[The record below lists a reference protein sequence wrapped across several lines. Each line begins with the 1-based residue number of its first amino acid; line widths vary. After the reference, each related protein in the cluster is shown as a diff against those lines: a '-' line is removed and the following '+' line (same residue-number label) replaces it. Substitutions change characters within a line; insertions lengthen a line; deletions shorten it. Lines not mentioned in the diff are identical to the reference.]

1 MFYIFGRKVQR
12 CISCRFG
19 EISSTFL
26 GFENSLKLKGVLAFI
41 WALSLIGKYAIVSS
55 KVLFSSKVIFGL
67 KPTIFCVEPGER
79 RSDAICFGFVAVNPG
94 TNSRLTKRN
103 IVRRF
108 LARTTSRLT
117 LYKISLRRNFVTM
130 KSLRIIV
137 EISANYRFKSDG
149 NPCEISWRYRRNIAR
164 TKRDIQRLS
173 FALLFHNTVSK
184 ICSFMGS
191 QCKSRRTGKMCGRIL
206 VSITPDG
213 HTHFF
218 LTRCNIEITL
228 SGNPC

>member
-19 EISSTFL
+19 VISSTFL

-79 RSDAICFGFVAVNPG
+79 RSDAICFGFVAGNPG
-94 TNSRLTKRN
+94 TNSRLTIKRN

-117 LYKISLRRNFVTM
+117 LYEISLRRNFVTT

-149 NPCEISWRYRRNIAR
+149 NPCEISRRYRRNIAR

-173 FALLFHNTVSK
+173 FALLFHNTVPSG
-184 ICSFMGS
+184 INCFCYLYLFTAIYTVCRM
-191 QCKSRRTGKMCGRIL
+191 T
-206 VSITPDG
+206 ITYERNKCYL
-213 HTHFF
+213 THLPFIPRF
-218 LTRCNIEITL
+218 II
-228 SGNPC
+228 SMSPV